1 MRRWC
6 THARSGRR
14 GGLLLETLIA
24 IAIFVGLATFSLG
37 AVRDGILAAERARL
51 RIVAVDLASSRIAEI
66 ESGLVSPY
74 GSEDSVGIDVEE
86 FDEAPSPFR
95 IEMEAEP
102 SGFAGLVRVVVS
114 VFEVDDSSSSSTSE
128 ERRLAR
134 LVSLVPDASES
145 AAPERTSEPSS
156 QDEDAP

>member
-1 MRRWC
+1 MKRWGRKD
-6 THARSGRR
+6 RSARR

-51 RIVAVDLASSRIAEI
+51 RIVAADLASSRIAEI
-66 ESGLVSPY
+66 EAGLVSPY
-74 GSEDSVGIDVEE
+74 GSDDAVEIEAEE
-86 FDEAPSPFR
+86 FEESPSPFR

-114 VFEVDDSSSSSTSE
+114 VFAVDESSSASLDD
-128 ERRLAR
+128 RRLAR
-134 LVSLVPDASES
+134 LVSLVPDASE
-145 AAPERTSEPSS
+145 AAEPEMSSESS
-156 QDEDAP
+156 SRGEESR